1 MSVKIRLRRQG
12 RKGRPF
18 YHVVAAD
25 ARSPRDGKFIERLGS
40 YDPTTIPAT
49 IDIDHGLALKW
60 LSNGAQPT
68 DTVRAILRYTG
79 VNLKFALMKQGKDQE
94 TIDKIFNA
102 WWAEKQNKIGAYKSS
117 IENKKRDAEADRVK
131 HENEVREKIADRIA
145 AKSAPPVEEVAEEQ
159 VEEAAGEETAT
170 EE

>member
-1 MSVKIRLRRQG
+1 MPVKIRLRRQG

-18 YHVVAAD
+18 YHIVAAD

-40 YDPTTIPAT
+40 YDPTTIPAS

-60 LSNGAQPT
+60 LANGAQPT

-79 VNLKFALMKQGKDQE
+79 VNLKFALTKQGKDQE

-117 IENKKRDAEADRVK
+117 IESKKRDDDKDRAKKEAD
-131 HENEVREKIADRIA
+131 VRAKIANRIA
-145 AKSAPPVEEVAEEQ
+145 AKSNPPVEESAEEQ
-159 VEEAAGEETAT
+159 TEEAASEE
-170 EE
+170 

>member
-1 MSVKIRLRRQG
+1 MPVKIRLRRQG

-18 YHVVAAD
+18 YHIVAAD
-25 ARSPRDGKFIERLGS
+25 GRSPRDGKFIERLGS
-40 YDPTTIPAT
+40 YDPTTIPAS

-79 VNLKFALMKQGKDQE
+79 VNLKFALIKQGKDE
-94 TIDKIFNA
+94 ATVDRIFNA

-117 IENKKRDAEADRVK
+117 IENKKRDEEKERAKNEG
-131 HENEVREKIADRIA
+131 EVRAKIANRIA
-145 AKSAPPVEEVAEEQ
+145 AKSAPPVEEAADAEEAPA
-159 VEEAAGEETAT
+159 EEAASEE
-170 EE
+170 